1 VSETLIVFVSSLI
14 TLDGEDVDILSS
26 LEARLRFSYVSLALY
41 LLVTGAFL
49 FFGLCVYA
57 RGRALLEAGRDVVG
71 QNGPP

>member
-1 VSETLIVFVSSLI
+1 MYTLSL
-14 TLDGEDVDILSS
+14 
-26 LEARLRFSYVSLALY
+26 LEARLRFSYISLALY

-49 FFGLCVYA
+49 FFGLCIYA